1 MLKRFY
7 SKLLPII
14 IVLVAIAFN
23 LNAQLRCKILHYS
36 TEDGLSHER
45 VTSILKDKEG
55 FMWFGTWDGL
65 NRFDGHNFIVYKS
78 YMGDRS
84 ELKNN
89 RIDQMVD
96 DNSGYLWVKAD
107 DQQIYRF
114 DKMTG
119 KFLAVSKILN
129 DNNKNKYFFEKLLL
143 HKDGSI
149 WLITKNQGIFTI
161 VGNHQAHPALLHFAT
176 ELTGGFRLPA
186 DKTNFVYCDHLGQ
199 NWVGTDAGMA
209 LIRKKGSSFTATNVF
224 SQQLSSPIGF
234 IFATEDAK
242 HDRILFATS
251 KGYLIAFN
259 EISANCVKLQL
270 ISTGQINGVCL
281 SRKRPVIYCSTS
293 LGTLLT
299 LSESDWHLMQI
310 ATVDTGPI
318 FSVYEDRKGLVW
330 LQPEK
335 LGVIKFNPTT
345 GAVKHF
351 TQRND
356 SNFSNGP
363 EYYNVFEDDKGRLW
377 VNMEGCG
384 FGCYDAETDKINYF
398 HNSPDIKDHYFSNL
412 VNTQYFDPAGI
423 LWLSSD
429 DRGLDKIIFEEN
441 DFHQK
446 IIVPNSIIKSENEVR
461 AVYVDNEKRLW
472 VATKQ
477 GNLYITKEDGKP
489 VNNLFDQAPSATN
502 IGQVYTIL
510 EDHLGCIWLGTKSN
524 GLYRADPVNNE
535 HSHYKVTHYLT
546 DGNTKVGLG
555 SNVVYSLLEDGK
567 GRIWVGSY
575 DNGLTIISRQKGDY
589 VFYNVKNS
597 LKNYPKGLYHKI
609 RNMAFDAKGNLWI
622 ATINGL
628 LVADINH
635 DNPDDLIF
643 KTYNKIPG
651 DSSSLGT
658 NDIQFI
664 FRDTKNTMWLATSGG
679 GLSMAIGNYPIGKLK
694 FRTYTMRDGLP
705 SDYILD
711 CSEDS
716 KHNLWMG
723 TQKGIS
729 EFVADRSHFKNF
741 DSYDGLPKN
750 GFSEASCTRLSN
762 GHLVFGAVSG
772 YVCFNPDSILDQK
785 IEANM
790 ALTGF
795 MVNNE
800 NFIADGS
807 SDAILTS
814 DINKIN
820 NITLR
825 YNQNLIEIGYCML
838 DYRASNK
845 NVYAYRLKG
854 FDMNWTI
861 DNKNMRRATY
871 SHLPPGKYLF
881 EVKSLNK
888 ELYFHA
894 PVKRLAITILPPVWE
909 TWWAYLVYA
918 CVGLLLIRLIRR
930 NAITMLK
937 LKERIAVEKQ
947 LTELKLSFFTNISHE
962 LRTPLTL
969 ILNPI
974 EDILRRENLS
984 SKGEAHAQVIQ
995 KNAKRMVGFVNQ
1007 LLDLRKLQNGKTVLN
1022 ISEIEIGSFINDIAC
1037 CFSEIARE
1045 KNIGLKIISNPEK
1058 LFAWIDGEKLEIV
1071 IYNLLANAFKFSEHN
1086 TIITVTIS
1094 QDIVH
1099 RRFSIRVS
1107 DEGPG
1112 VPVAKLNDIFELYYE
1127 GDVLNKN
1134 PMNGTGIGLALAK
1147 EIVELHLG
1155 NIKAVNNSL
1164 AGLTIEVCLHLGKG
1178 YLKDTTSSFI
1188 EYAPSAKN
1196 ENCLF
1201 EEKIDEH
1208 YFNNANHNLDLPLIL
1223 LVEDNYDLRRFMAG
1237 QLSDYYRVVEADNGQ
1252 IGWDK
1257 ALKLQPDL
1265 VISDIMMPKMDGIQL
1280 LDKLKNET
1288 ETSHIPVVLLSAKSA
1303 IESQIQG
1310 LKYGADYYITKPFNN
1325 DLILALTENLL
1336 KQRKHLFEKLIAGNC
1351 IMDLNPSQ
1359 IVITSKDEEFLK
1371 KIIKIVEDG
1380 MIDTDFNI
1388 ESVAES
1394 IGMSRSAFYRKIK
1407 GLTNLTPVE
1416 FIREMRLKRSLQFLD
1431 AGENDIAQIAYAV
1444 GFSDPKYFSNCFKK
1458 YYEIS
1463 PSEYLK
1469 SKKLTLQQSI

>member
-1 MLKRFY
+1 M
-7 SKLLPII
+7 
-14 IVLVAIAFN
+14 
-23 LNAQLRCKILHYS
+23 
-36 TEDGLSHER
+36 
-45 VTSILKDKEG
+45 
-55 FMWFGTWDGL
+55 
-65 NRFDGHNFIVYKS
+65 
-78 YMGDRS
+78 
-84 ELKNN
+84 
-89 RIDQMVD
+89 
-96 DNSGYLWVKAD
+96 
-107 DQQIYRF
+107 
-114 DKMTG
+114 
-119 KFLAVSKILN
+119 AVSKILN
-129 DNNKNKYFFEKLLL
+129 DNNKNNYSFGKLVL

-161 VGNHQAHPALLHFAT
+161 VGSHQAHPALLHFAAA
-176 ELTGGFRLPA
+176 LTGDFRLPA

-199 NWVGTDAGMA
+199 NWVGTDAGMI

-224 SQQLSSPIGF
+224 SQRSSSPIGF
-234 IFATEDAK
+234 ISATEDAK

-259 EISANCVKLQL
+259 EVSANCVKQQL
-270 ISTGQINGVCL
+270 ISAGQINGVCL

-299 LSESDWHLMQI
+299 LSLSDWHLIQT
-310 ATVDTGPI
+310 ATIDAGPI
-318 FSVYEDRKGLVW
+318 LSVYEDHKGLVW
-330 LQPEK
+330 LEPEE
-335 LGVIKFNPTT
+335 LGAIKFDPTT

-356 SNFSNGP
+356 SNFSNGS
-363 EYYNVFEDDKGRLW
+363 EYYNVFEDVKGRLW
-377 VNMEGCG
+377 VNMKGYG
-384 FGCYDAETDKINYF
+384 FGYYDTETDKINYF
-398 HNSPDIKDHYFSNL
+398 HNSPDIKEHYFSNL
-412 VNTQYFDPAGI
+412 VNCQYFDPAGI

-429 DRGLDKIIFEEN
+429 DRGLDKVIFEEN

-446 IIVPNSIIKSENEVR
+446 TIVPNSIIKSENEVR
-461 AVYVDNEKRLW
+461 AVYEDHEKRLW
-472 VATKQ
+472 VSTKQ
-477 GNLYITKEDGKP
+477 GNLYITKDGKP
-489 VNNLFDQAPSATN
+489 VKNLFDQVPSAPN
-502 IGQVYTIL
+502 IGIYTIL

-535 HSHYKVTHYLT
+535 RSHYKVTHYLA
-546 DGNTKVGLG
+546 DRNANLGLG
-555 SNVVYSLLEDGK
+555 SNVVYSLLEDYK
-567 GRIWVGSY
+567 GRIWVASY
-575 DNGLTIISRQKGDY
+575 DNGLTIISRQKDGY
-589 VFYNVKNS
+589 VFYNVKKS

-609 RNMAFDAKGNLWI
+609 RNIAFDAKGNLWI

-635 DNPDDLIF
+635 NNPDDLNF

-679 GLSMAIGNYPIGKLK
+679 GLSMAIGNYPTDQLK

-705 SDYILD
+705 NDYILN

-716 KHNLWMG
+716 KHNLWMA

-750 GFSEASCTRLSN
+750 GFSESSCTRLSN

-772 YVCFNPDSILDQK
+772 YVSFNPDSIIDHK

-795 MVNNE
+795 MVNSE

-807 SDAILTS
+807 SNATLTS
-814 DINKIN
+814 DINKTN
-820 NITLR
+820 NITLQ
-825 YNQNLIEIGYCML
+825 YNQNLIEIGYSML
-838 DYRASNK
+838 DYRSSNK

-861 DNKNMRRATY
+861 DNKNLRRATY

-881 EVKSLNK
+881 EVKSLNN

-894 PVKRLAITILPPVWE
+894 PVKRLAITILPPVWD
-909 TWWAYLVYA
+909 TWWAYLIYV
-918 CVGLLLIRLIRR
+918 CIGLLLIRLIRR

-937 LKERIAVEKQ
+937 LKERIAGEKQ

-974 EDILRRENLS
+974 EDILRREKLS
-984 SKGEAHAQVIQ
+984 SKGIAHAQVIQ

-1037 CFSEIARE
+1037 CFSEIAIE
-1045 KNIGLKIISNPEK
+1045 KNISLKIVSNPKK

-1071 IYNLLANAFKFSEHN
+1071 IYNLLANAFKFSEHD
-1086 TIITVTIS
+1086 TLITVTID
-1094 QDIVH
+1094 QDIAN

-1127 GDVLNKN
+1127 GGDALTEN

-1155 NIKAVNNSL
+1155 SIKAVNNPL
-1164 AGLTIEVCLHLGKG
+1164 AGLTIELCLHLGKG
-1178 YLKDTTSSFI
+1178 YFKNTTSSFV
-1188 EYAPSAKN
+1188 EYAKSAKN

-1201 EEKIDEH
+1201 EEKIDEPS
-1208 YFNNANHNLDLPLIL
+1208 FNNVIHDSDIPLIL
-1223 LVEDNYDLRRFMAG
+1223 LVEDNYDLRKFMAG

-1265 VISDIMMPKMDGIQL
+1265 IISDIMMPKMDGIQL
-1280 LDKLKNET
+1280 LDKLKNEA

-1310 LKYGADYYITKPFNN
+1310 LRYGADYYITKPFNN
-1325 DLILALTENLL
+1325 DLILALTGNLL

-1407 GLTNLTPVE
+1407 GLTSLTPVE

-1431 AGENDIAQIAYAV
+1431 AGENDIAQIAYSV

>member
-1 MLKRFY
+1 M
-7 SKLLPII
+7 PIPFCQFTKI
-14 IVLVAIAFN
+14 IKV
-23 LNAQLRCKILHYS
+23 C
-36 TEDGLSHER
+36 
-45 VTSILKDKEG
+45 
-55 FMWFGTWDGL
+55 
-65 NRFDGHNFIVYKS
+65 
-78 YMGDRS
+78 
-84 ELKNN
+84 
-89 RIDQMVD
+89 
-96 DNSGYLWVKAD
+96 
-107 DQQIYRF
+107 
-114 DKMTG
+114 
-119 KFLAVSKILN
+119 
-129 DNNKNKYFFEKLLL
+129 
-143 HKDGSI
+143 
-149 WLITKNQGIFTI
+149 
-161 VGNHQAHPALLHFAT
+161 
-176 ELTGGFRLPA
+176 
-186 DKTNFVYCDHLGQ
+186 CDP
-199 NWVGTDAGMA
+199 
-209 LIRKKGSSFTATNVF
+209 K
-224 SQQLSSPIGF
+224 
-234 IFATEDAK
+234 
-242 HDRILFATS
+242 
-251 KGYLIAFN
+251 
-259 EISANCVKLQL
+259 
-270 ISTGQINGVCL
+270 
-281 SRKRPVIYCSTS
+281 
-293 LGTLLT
+293 
-299 LSESDWHLMQI
+299 
-310 ATVDTGPI
+310 
-318 FSVYEDRKGLVW
+318 
-330 LQPEK
+330 
-335 LGVIKFNPTT
+335 T

-356 SNFSNGP
+356 SNFSNGS
-363 EYYNVFEDDKGRLW
+363 EYYNVFEDVKGRLW
-377 VNMEGCG
+377 VNMKGCG
-384 FGCYDAETDKINYF
+384 FGYYDAETDKINYF

-412 VNTQYFDPAGI
+412 VNSQYYDPAGI

-446 IIVPNSIIKSENEVR
+446 IIVPNSIFKSENEVR
-461 AVYVDNEKRLW
+461 AVYEDHEKRLW
-472 VATKQ
+472 VSTKQ
-477 GNLYITKEDGKP
+477 GNLYITKDGKP
-489 VNNLFDQAPSATN
+489 VNNLFGQVPSATN
-502 IGQVYTIL
+502 IGPIYTIL

-535 HSHYKVTHYLT
+535 RSRYKVTHYLT
-546 DGNTKVGLG
+546 DRNAKVGLG
-555 SNVVYSLLEDGK
+555 SKVVYSLLEDSK
-567 GRIWVGSY
+567 GRIWVASY
-575 DNGLTIISRQKGDY
+575 DNGLTIISRQKGEY

-609 RNMAFDAKGNLWI
+609 RNIAFDAKGNLWI

-635 DNPDDLIF
+635 NNPDDLKF

-651 DSSSLGT
+651 DSASLGT

-679 GLSMAIGNYPIGKLK
+679 GLSMAIGNYPNDQLK

-705 SDYILD
+705 SDYILN
-711 CSEDS
+711 CSEDY
-716 KHNLWMG
+716 KHNLWMA

-741 DSYDGLPKN
+741 DSYDGLPKT
-750 GFSEASCTRLSN
+750 GFSESSCTRLSN
-762 GHLVFGAVSG
+762 GDLVFGAVSG
-772 YVCFNPDSILDQK
+772 YVCFNPDSILDYK
-785 IEANM
+785 VEANM

-795 MVNNE
+795 MVNSE

-807 SDAILTS
+807 SDAISTS
-814 DINKIN
+814 DINKTN
-820 NITLR
+820 NITLH
-825 YNQNLIEIGYCML
+825 YNQNLIDIGYSML
-838 DYRASNK
+838 DYRSSNK
-845 NVYAYRLKG
+845 NIYAYRLKG
-854 FDMNWTI
+854 FDVNWTI
-861 DNKNMRRATY
+861 DNKNLRRATY
-871 SHLPPGKYLF
+871 SHLPPGNYLF
-881 EVKSLNK
+881 EVKSLNN
-888 ELYFHA
+888 ELYFDA

-909 TWWAYLVYA
+909 TWWAYLIYA
-918 CVGLLLIRLIRR
+918 CIGLLLIRLIRR
-930 NAITMLK
+930 NAIIMLK

-947 LTELKLSFFTNISHE
+947 LTELKLRFFTNISHE

-974 EDILRRENLS
+974 EDILCREKLS
-984 SKGEAHAQVIQ
+984 SRGVAHAQVIQ
-995 KNAKRMVGFVNQ
+995 KNAKRMVGFINQ

-1045 KNIGLKIISNPEK
+1045 KNISLKIVSNPKK

-1071 IYNLLANAFKFSEHN
+1071 IYNLLANAFKFSEHD
-1086 TIITVTIS
+1086 TIITVTID
-1094 QDIVH
+1094 QDITH
-1099 RRFSIRVS
+1099 RHFSIRVS

-1112 VPVAKLNDIFELYYE
+1112 VPVTKLNDIFELYYE
-1127 GDVLNKN
+1127 GDVLTKN

-1155 NIKAVNNSL
+1155 NIKAVNNRL
-1164 AGLTIEVCLHLGKG
+1164 AGLTIELCLHLGKG
-1178 YLKDTTSSFI
+1178 YLKDTTSNFV
-1188 EYAPSAKN
+1188 EYAQSSKN

-1201 EEKIDEH
+1201 EEKIDELS
-1208 YFNNANHNLDLPLIL
+1208 FNDVIHDPDLPLIL
-1223 LVEDNYDLRRFMAG
+1223 LVEDNYDLRKFMAG

-1252 IGWDK
+1252 TGWDK

-1280 LDKLKNET
+1280 LDKLKNEAD
-1288 ETSHIPVVLLSAKSA
+1288 TSHIPVVLLSAKSA

-1325 DLILALTENLL
+1325 DLILALTKNLL

-1407 GLTNLTPVE
+1407 GLTSLTPVE

-1458 YYEIS
+1458 YYEVS

>member
-1 MLKRFY
+1 MLKKFY
-7 SKLLPII
+7 GKLFLIM
-14 IVLVAIAFN
+14 IVLAAIVFN
-23 LNAQLRCKILHYS
+23 LHAQLRCKILHYS

-78 YMGDRS
+78 YIGDKS

-96 DNSGYLWVKAD
+96 DNSGYLWIKAD

-114 DKMTG
+114 DKKTG

-129 DNNKNKYFFEKLLL
+129 DKKKNNYSFEKLIL

-149 WLITKNQGIFTI
+149 WLTTKNQGIFTI
-161 VGNHQAHPALLHFAT
+161 VGNHQAYPALLHFAT
-176 ELTGGFRLPA
+176 ILSDNFRLPA

-199 NWVGTDAGMA
+199 NWVGTDAGMV
-209 LIRKKGSSFTATNVF
+209 LIKRKGASFTATNMF
-224 SQQLSSPIGF
+224 SQRPSSTIGF
-234 IFATEDAK
+234 ISATEDAK
-242 HDRILFATS
+242 HNCIFFATS
-251 KGYLIAFN
+251 TGYLIAFN
-259 EISANCVKLQL
+259 EISAKCVKKQL
-270 ISTGQINGVCL
+270 INAGQINGVCL
-281 SRKRPVIYCSTS
+281 SRKLPVIYCSTS
-293 LGTLLT
+293 SGTLLT
-299 LSESDWHLMQI
+299 LSANDWHIIQTT
-310 ATVDTGPI
+310 TVDAHPI
-318 FSVYEDRKGLVW
+318 LSVYEDRNGLVW
-330 LQPEK
+330 VEPEA

-351 TQRND
+351 TQQND
-356 SNFSNGP
+356 SNYSNAS
-363 EYYNVFEDDKGRLW
+363 EYYNVFEDTKGHLW
-377 VNMEGCG
+377 VNMKGYG
-384 FGCYDAETDKINYF
+384 FGYYSPETDKINYF

-412 VNTQYFDPAGI
+412 VNSQYFDPAGI

-446 IIVPNSIIKSENEVR
+446 IIVPNSIFKSENEVR
-461 AVYVDNEKRLW
+461 AVYQDHEKRFW
-472 VATKQ
+472 VSTKK
-477 GNLYITKEDGKP
+477 GNLYITKDGKP
-489 VNNLFDQAPSATN
+489 VNHLFDQEPSATN
-502 IGQVYTIL
+502 MGHVYAIL

-535 HSHYKVTHYLT
+535 RSRYKLTHYLANK
-546 DGNTKVGLG
+546 NTKDGLG

-575 DNGLTIISRQKGDY
+575 GNGLTIINRKKGDY

-609 RNMAFDAKGNLWI
+609 RNIAFDARGNLWI

-635 DNPDDLIF
+635 DNPDDLNF

-651 DSSSLGT
+651 DRSSLGT

-664 FRDTKNTMWLATSGG
+664 FRDINNTMWLATSGA
-679 GLSMAIGNYPIGKLK
+679 GLSMAIGNYPIDQLK
-694 FRTYTMRDGLP
+694 FRTYTMKDGLP
-705 SDYILD
+705 SDYILN
-711 CSEDS
+711 CNEDS
-716 KHNLWMG
+716 KHNLWMS

-750 GFSEASCTRLSN
+750 GFSESSCTKLSN

-772 YVCFNPDSILDQK
+772 YVCFNPDSILDHK

-807 SDAILTS
+807 SDAILTT
-814 DINKIN
+814 DINKTN
-820 NITLR
+820 NITLQH
-825 YNQNLIEIGYCML
+825 NQNLIEIGYSML
-838 DYRASNK
+838 DYKSSNK
-845 NVYAYRLKG
+845 NIYAYRLKG

-881 EVKSLNK
+881 EVKSLNN

-894 PVKRLAITILPPVWE
+894 PIKRLAITILPPVWE
-909 TWWAYLVYA
+909 TWWAYLIYA
-918 CVGLLLIRLIRR
+918 CIGLLLIRLIRR
-930 NAITMLK
+930 TAITMLK

-969 ILNPI
+969 ILNPL
-974 EDILRRENLS
+974 EDLLRREKLS
-984 SKGEAHAQVIQ
+984 SRGIAHAQVIQ

-1022 ISEIEIGSFINDIAC
+1022 ISEIEIVSFINDIGC
-1037 CFSEIARE
+1037 CFFEIARK
-1045 KNIGLKIISNPEK
+1045 KNISLKIESNPEK

-1071 IYNLLANAFKFSEHN
+1071 IYNLLANAFKFSGHD
-1086 TIITVTIS
+1086 TIITVTID
-1094 QDIVH
+1094 QDIANS
-1099 RRFSIRVS
+1099 RFNIRVS

-1112 VPVAKLNDIFELYYE
+1112 VPVDKLNDIFELYYE
-1127 GDVLNKN
+1127 GDVLTEN

-1147 EIVELHLG
+1147 EIVELHFG
-1155 NIKAVNNSL
+1155 SIKAVNNSL
-1164 AGLTIEVCLHLGKG
+1164 AGLTMELCLHLGKD
-1178 YLKDTTSSFI
+1178 YLKDTTSNFA
-1188 EYAPSAKN
+1188 EYAKSAKN

-1201 EEKIDEH
+1201 EEKIDEPF
-1208 YFNNANHNLDLPLIL
+1208 FNNTIHDSSLPLVL
-1223 LVEDNYDLRRFMAG
+1223 LVEDNHDLRNFIAI
-1237 QLSDYYRVVEADNGQ
+1237 QLRDYYRVEEADNGQ

-1280 LDKLKNET
+1280 LNKLKNEA
-1288 ETSHIPVVLLSAKSA
+1288 ETSHIPVVLLSAQSA

-1310 LKYGADYYITKPFNN
+1310 LKYGADYYITKPFNI

-1336 KQRKHLFEKLIAGNC
+1336 KQRKQLFKKLIAGNC
-1351 IMDLNPSQ
+1351 IIDLNPSQ
-1359 IVITSKDEEFLK
+1359 IIITSKDEELLK
-1371 KIIKIVEDG
+1371 NIIKIVENG
-1380 MIDTDFNI
+1380 MVDTDFNI

-1416 FIREMRLKRSLQFLD
+1416 FIREMRLKRGLQFLD
-1431 AGENDIAQIAYAV
+1431 AGESDIAQIAYAI

-1458 YYEIS
+1458 YYEVS

-1469 SKKLTLQQSI
+1469 NKKLTLQQSV